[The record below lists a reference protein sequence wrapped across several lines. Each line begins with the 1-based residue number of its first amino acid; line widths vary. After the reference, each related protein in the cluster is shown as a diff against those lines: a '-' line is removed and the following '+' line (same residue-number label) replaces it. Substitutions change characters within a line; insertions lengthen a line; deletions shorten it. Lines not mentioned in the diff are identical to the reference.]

1 VRHDL
6 LDRLNR
12 PAQGAEGKHVTRM
25 SVGLTAGRSRP
36 MKSSWMLIVMIALY
50 VCV

>member
-12 PAQGAEGKHVTRM
+12 PAQVTRM